1 MKMTGVKKVS
11 AGLVLVLL
19 IAVTVFA
26 TMAFAGC
33 GGGEYTFEAEDA
45 ALGEGT
51 EVRGESGATYNTET
65 GVADGPEAKWVS
77 YFGSADD
84 GATAV
89 EESLIWEITANK
101 ACTATVT
108 LVAATNPDFATM
120 DWATFQFTQTTTVE
134 MTDNAVFYLTNN
146 DKAVTWNADSSTLG
160 GVELTNGGSF
170 SDPWV
175 YRVFTE
181 VTGTVEL
188 EKGVNKFVLTSNGAG
203 VNVDKLIIDS
213 EASLEFTPADNGIE
227 FPEDGTDGT
236 DGTV

>member
-1 MKMTGVKKVS
+1 
-11 AGLVLVLL
+11 
-19 IAVTVFA
+19 
-26 TMAFAGC
+26 
-33 GGGEYTFEAEDA
+33 
-45 ALGEGT
+45 
-51 EVRGESGATYNTET
+51 
-65 GVADGPEAKWVS
+65 
-77 YFGSADD
+77 
-84 GATAV
+84 
-89 EESLIWEITANK
+89 
-101 ACTATVT
+101 
-108 LVAATNPDFATM
+108 
-120 DWATFQFTQTTTVE
+120 

-227 FPEDGTDGT
+227 FTEDGTDGT
-236 DGTV
+236 V